1 MEQYAKAFYFSAAWK
16 ACRTAYLKKAGGL
29 CERCLRKG
37 LYVPAA
43 IVHHKRH
50 ITPDNITDPR
60 VTLSFDNL
68 EALCWSCH
76 EKEHKGRQRRYTVD
90 AGGHVIAQDDAQGAC
105 AARGGLLRR
114 KANNPAEN

>member
-1 MEQYAKAFYFSAAWK
+1 M
-16 ACRTAYLKKAGGL
+16 KKAGGL

-37 LYVPAA
+37 IYNPADL
-43 IVHHKRH
+43 IHHKRH
-50 ITPDNITDPR
+50 ITPENITDPH

-90 AGGHVIAQDDAQGAC
+90 AGGHVIVQDDAQGAII
-105 AARGGLLRR
+105 ARRGTLQR
-114 KANNPAEN
+114 KAQNTAHK